1 MQIHKFTFNPFQE
14 NTYLVEHEN
23 VAFIIDPGCSSAMEN
38 QELDDLIE
46 QNDIRI
52 KAVLNTHCHIDHIL
66 GNAHCCRKYS
76 APLWMDSR
84 DLPNLNMGPQVSQ
97 MYAIPYTPSP
107 EPTEFLDDK
116 AQVNL
121 GNEELEIRFVPG
133 HAPGHIV
140 FIHHGT
146 KSVIGG
152 DTLFQLSIGRTDLP
166 GGDHELL
173 LSSIKEQ
180 LFSLPEDYT
189 VYSGHGPETSI
200 GFEKEHNPFVGK
212 RASSF

>member
-1 MQIHKFTFNPFQE
+1 MQILKFTFNPFEE
-14 NTYLVEHEN
+14 NTYLIEN
-23 VAFIIDPGCSSAMEN
+23 QGEAYIVDPGCSNPIEYK
-38 QELDDLIE
+38 QLDEVIE
-46 QNDIRI
+46 VNGCSI

-66 GNAHCCRKYS
+66 GNAHCCKKFK

-107 EPTEFLDDK
+107 DPAKFLDD
-116 AQVNL
+116 QSDIEL
-121 GNEELEIRFVPG
+121 GEESLEIRFVPG

-140 FIHHGT
+140 FIHHAS
-146 KSVIGG
+146 KSIIGG

-180 LFSLPEDYT
+180 LFNLPDDYT

-200 GFEKEHNPFVGK
+200 GFEKEHNPFVGA
-212 RASSF
+212 RAGSF

>member
-1 MQIHKFTFNPFQE
+1 MQIHKFTFNPFRE

-23 VAFIIDPGCSSAMEN
+23 EAFIIDPGCSNTMEN

-46 QNDIRI
+46 QKEVRI

-66 GNAHCCRKYS
+66 GNAHCCKKYD

-84 DLPNLNMGPQVSQ
+84 DLPNLNMGPQVSL
-97 MYAIPYTPSP
+97 MCAIPYTPSP
-107 EPTEFLDDK
+107 EPFKFLDDK
-116 AQVNL
+116 SHVNL
-121 GNEELEIRFVPG
+121 KDEELEIRFVPG

-140 FIHHGT
+140 FIHHST

-180 LFSLPEDYT
+180 LFSLPDDYT
-189 VYSGHGPETSI
+189 VYSGHGPETTI
-200 GFEKEHNPFVGK
+200 GFEKVHNPFVGE
-212 RASSF
+212 RAGSF